1 MPALAALLIVAGFQG
16 LRIPQA
22 QMIWNTGKV
31 PATVMI
37 LTFVATL
44 IVPLQYAVLAGVG
57 FAILLYVF
65 QESNKVIFT
74 EIVPVPGGLPEERP
88 APAKLPSHRLTMLMV
103 YGSLFFAAAKNLEDM
118 LPDADDTTGA
128 VVAIG
133 LRGRTEIGST
143 FITVLQRY
151 VTALQ
156 ANSNRLM
163 LVGVDPAVRD
173 QLDRTG
179 LLKTIGEENVFL
191 ATPQLGAAMN
201 QAAAAAYA
209 WLGQSPNALAVDNP
223 APQ

>member
-1 MPALAALLIVAGFQG
+1 
-16 LRIPQA
+16 
-22 QMIWNTGKV
+22 MIWNTGRV

-37 LTFVATL
+37 LTFIATL

-57 FAILLYVF
+57 LAILLYVV

-88 APAKLPSHRLTMLMV
+88 APKALPSHRLTMLMV

-118 LPDADDTTGA
+118 LPDVDDTTGA

-133 LRGRTEIGST
+133 LRGKTEIGST

-151 VTALQ
+151 ANALQ
-156 ANSNRLM
+156 ANGNRLM

-173 QLDRTG
+173 QLKRTG
-179 LLKTIGEENVFL
+179 TLKLIGEENVYL
-191 ATPQLGAAMN
+191 ATSQLGGAMN

-209 WLGQSPNALAVDNP
+209 WLGQTPGGPLLA
-223 APQ
+223 APTSQSE